1 MLLNSALTK
10 GNVVKIKKKI
20 MIIIGIAVLSAF
32 AGGLCTSVMAEEN
45 QGTWH
50 KVGKDVKET
59 VKDVG
64 VATKQTYEKTKQKS
78 VEAWQKTKE
87 GSKEAYDKSKKAY
100 DSSKKESKG
109 FWASVEET
117 VVGWYESAKAA
128 IHSATAP
135 AKEKKEPEKSSGA
148 SQ

>member
-1 MLLNSALTK
+1 MKFNR
-10 GNVVKIKKKI
+10 I
-20 MIIIGIAVLSAF
+20 MIIIIGMIALSAF
-32 AGGLCTSVMAEEN
+32 SGGFCTSVPAEEN
-45 QGTWH
+45 QGAWN

-59 VKDVG
+59 AKDVS

-87 GSKEAYDKSKKAY
+87 GSKEAYDKSKNVY

-109 FWASVEET
+109 FWASVKET

-135 AKEKKEPEKSSGA
+135 STKKTEPEKSSGA